1 MINSSWI
8 DLYNFNLI
16 LNNFLVQ
23 QAVGL
28 DNPVRYTINRKKKR
42 YLIIRA
48 SRIPEIAEFPHRRLL
63 YRIKDFYL
71 YYPQFHS
78 EIVQVNLL
86 LNETLVHKIVGL
98 ALPQSESKE
107 IVPAKK
113 I

>member
-8 DLYNFNLI
+8 DLYNCNLI

-48 SRIPEIAEFPHRRLL
+48 SRIPEIAEYYIGVHCIELRIFIFTILSFIRRLF
-63 YRIKDFYL
+63 K
-71 YYPQFHS
+71 
-78 EIVQVNLL
+78 
-86 LNETLVHKIVGL
+86 
-98 ALPQSESKE
+98 
-107 IVPAKK
+107 
-113 I
+113 